1 MIRAERDLA
10 KSLSARI
17 IYREGFEYLESMPI
31 DAIAKLATKY
41 LHLELERQQLM
52 DEVESSDLP
61 SRQRI
66 MDLLQRAGILST
78 LE

>member
-1 MIRAERDLA
+1 
-10 KSLSARI
+10 
-17 IYREGFEYLESMPI
+17 MPI